1 MTRLVALD
9 LPAGDQFLQAI
20 SEAWSR
26 HDVILPLDQR
36 MPVGAR
42 RRLAADLGADIV
54 IGPDGSKQ
62 VPQHA
67 HDLVP
72 LQPDDALIIATSG
85 TTGRPKGVIHTHTSL
100 QAHATMVG
108 KRLDLNSADHWW
120 LCLPPAHIGGFG
132 VISRAM
138 KFSSRLTVTQN
149 PDDEAVRNA
158 ASSGATRTAVVP
170 TLLGRHDFS
179 SFTTV
184 LVGGARSQSL
194 PANAISTYGLTES
207 CGGVVYDGLALE
219 GVEVRITDGE
229 VQLRTKSLARSYRH
243 APIDTIDGWLR
254 TGDTGHLRNGALHI
268 EGRRD
273 DVIITGGNKV
283 WPHVVEQRLREHPLV
298 GDVVVRGIPD
308 SEWGSLVCA
317 WVVPRVAT
325 NAPSLEMLRGHV
337 KESLAAYCAPRRLVL
352 LEVIPR
358 SSLGKVLTAELP
370 Q

>member
-9 LPAGDQFLQAI
+9 LPASDQLLQAI
-20 SEAWSR
+20 NEAWSR

-42 RRLAADLGADIV
+42 RRLASELGADIV
-54 IGPDGSKQ
+54 IGPDGSERA
-62 VPQHA
+62 PQHA

-85 TTGRPKGVIHTHTSL
+85 TTGRPKGVVHTHTSL
-100 QAHATMVG
+100 RTHATMVG
-108 KRLDLNSADHWW
+108 QRLNLDAADHWW

-132 VISRAM
+132 VIARAM
-138 KFSSRLTVTQN
+138 QFSSRLTVSQH

-158 ASSGATRTAVVP
+158 AVSGATRTAVVP
-170 TLLGRHDFS
+170 TLIGRHDFR

-184 LVGGARSQSL
+184 LVGGARSHSL

-207 CGGVVYDGLALE
+207 CGGVVYDGLALT
-219 GVEVRITDGE
+219 GVDVRIIDGE
-229 VQLRTKSLARSYRH
+229 IQLRTKSLARTYRH
-243 APIDTIDGWLR
+243 APIDTVDGWLR
-254 TGDTGHLRNGALHI
+254 TGDAGHLRNGMLHI

-273 DVIITGGNKV
+273 DVIVTGGNKV

-298 GDVVVRGIPD
+298 GDVVVRGVPD
-308 SEWGSLVCA
+308 PEWGSLVCA

-325 NAPSLEMLRGHV
+325 SAPTLEMLRGHV
-337 KESLAAYCAPRRLVL
+337 KESLASYCAPRRLVL
-352 LEVIPR
+352 IDVIPR
-358 SSLGKVLTAELP
+358 SSLGKVMTAELP
-370 Q
+370 K

>member
-9 LPAGDQFLQAI
+9 LPASDQLLQAI
-20 SEAWSR
+20 NEAWSR

-42 RRLAADLGADIV
+42 RRLASELGADIV
-54 IGPDGSKQ
+54 IGPDGSERA
-62 VPQHA
+62 PQHA

-85 TTGRPKGVIHTHTSL
+85 TTGRPKGVVHTHTSL
-100 QAHATMVG
+100 RTHATMVG
-108 KRLDLNSADHWW
+108 QRLNLDAADHWW

-132 VISRAM
+132 VIARAM
-138 KFSSRLTVTQN
+138 QFSSRLTVSQH

-158 ASSGATRTAVVP
+158 AASGATRTAVVP
-170 TLLGRHDFS
+170 TLIGRHDFR

-184 LVGGARSQSL
+184 LVGGARSHSL

-207 CGGVVYDGLALE
+207 CGGVVYDGLALT
-219 GVEVRITDGE
+219 GVDVRIIDGE
-229 VQLRTKSLARSYRH
+229 IQLRTKSLARTYRH
-243 APIDTIDGWLR
+243 APIDTVDGWLR
-254 TGDTGHLRNGALHI
+254 TGDAGHLRNGMLHI

-273 DVIITGGNKV
+273 DVIVTGGNKV

-298 GDVVVRGIPD
+298 GDVVVRGVPD
-308 SEWGSLVCA
+308 PEWGSLVCA

-325 NAPSLEMLRGHV
+325 SAPTLEMLRGHV
-337 KESLAAYCAPRRLVL
+337 KESLASYCAPRRLVL
-352 LEVIPR
+352 IDVIPR
-358 SSLGKVLTAELP
+358 SSLGKVMTAELP
-370 Q
+370 K